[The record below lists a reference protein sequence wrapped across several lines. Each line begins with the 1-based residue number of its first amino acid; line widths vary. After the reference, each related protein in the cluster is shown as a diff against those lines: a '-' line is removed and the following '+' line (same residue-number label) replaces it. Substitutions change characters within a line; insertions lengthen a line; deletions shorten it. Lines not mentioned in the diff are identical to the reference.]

1 MKVRLP
7 TWSRQCQGRADSA
20 VYVGIVA
27 MPPRG
32 PARVAARTV
41 DHSPGFTPSIGACVA
56 ARRASTLSRWAI

>member
-7 TWSRQCQGRADSA
+7 TWSRQCPGRADSA

-27 MPPRG
+27 TLRG
-32 PARVAARTV
+32 AAQTV